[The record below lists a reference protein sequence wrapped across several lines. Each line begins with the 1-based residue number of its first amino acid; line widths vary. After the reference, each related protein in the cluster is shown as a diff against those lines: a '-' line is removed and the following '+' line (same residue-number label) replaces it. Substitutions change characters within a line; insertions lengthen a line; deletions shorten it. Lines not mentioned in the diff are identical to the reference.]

1 MICLA
6 VTYIIKPGR
15 EEEAMEH
22 LRALTPPTRRE
33 PGCRFYQAH
42 RSTTDPA
49 RFFLYEQY
57 DDQAALDAHR
67 ASPYFAEHVLGGL
80 IPIAES
86 RSPAFYEPIEAT
98 G

>member
-6 VTYIIKPGR
+6 VTYVIKPGH
-15 EEEAMEH
+15 EDEAVGR
-22 LRALTPPTRRE
+22 LRAMTEATRRE

-42 RSTTDPA
+42 RSTTDPR
-49 RFFLYEQY
+49 RFFYEQY

-67 ASPYFAEHVLGGL
+67 AAPYFVEHIADGL

-86 RSPAFYEPIEAT
+86 RSPEVYGPIDA
-98 G
+98 GG